1 MNSNSETPNFFSH
14 FEMMRVSASKII
26 YKREQ
31 AVILTF
37 NNVSEHKAQIQMM
50 SSHNQQLTNFVEK
63 FKNQVELSLLSWH
76 LNKTPG
82 DTGSM

>member
-26 YKREQ
+26 FKREQ

-37 NNVSEHKAQIQMM
+37 NNVSEHKA
-50 SSHNQQLTNFVEK
+50 
-63 FKNQVELSLLSWH
+63 
-76 LNKTPG
+76 
-82 DTGSM
+82 